1 MRPWVIRRN
10 DDIEQRGSEMPRAE
24 SKANAVWHGDLMHGS
39 GAVSLKSG
47 VMTNQTI
54 SWAARTERGDNTAQ
68 TSPEELIAGAL
79 AGCFCMALSNALGG
93 NGTPPDELR
102 ANATAVFEVG
112 GGGVKI
118 ASIHLD
124 VEGNVSGMSQDD
136 FAHFAEQAKEGCPVS
151 GALKGNVELTVSAK
165 LAG

>member
-1 MRPWVIRRN
+1 
-10 DDIEQRGSEMPRAE
+10 MPRAE

-39 GAVSLKSG
+39 GTVSLKSG
-47 VMTNQTI
+47 VIQNQMV

-79 AGCFCMALSNALGG
+79 ASCFCMGLSNGLGG

-102 ANATAVFEVG
+102 VNATAVFEVG

-124 VEGNVSGMSQDD
+124 LEGNVPGISEAD
-136 FAHFAEQAKEGCPVS
+136 FERFAAQAKDGCPVS
-151 GALKGNVELTVSAK
+151 GALKGNVDITLSAK
-165 LAG
+165 LAS